1 MTRAEL
7 LTELRETVNDSPTN
21 GAWRESLLLSFLAE
35 GQDKFCEQ
43 TGFFVDR
50 SNYTVELV
58 ADTESY
64 AIDERIIEVMDV
76 WNGATRLG
84 KFEERDRTEGV
95 GTAWFPFTTSARVG
109 APSCWQSDRETGK
122 ITVYP
127 VPTSTEAGTVLTLRV
142 WRYSRTALDAAT
154 GEPEI
159 PARFHRAPLDWACFR
174 CFSQHDAE
182 SFDPQEASRHKTQ
195 FDQYVI
201 EGASAFRRLS
211 GSDVRVGTDPAYRT

>member
-1 MTRAEL
+1 MTRAEM
-7 LTELRETVNDSPTN
+7 LTELRETLNDSPTN
-21 GAWRESLLLSFLAE
+21 GAWREALLLSFLAE

-50 SNYTVELV
+50 TNYTVALV

-84 KFEERDRTEGV
+84 KFEERDRTEGLNNN
-95 GTAWFPFTTSARVG
+95 WFPFTTSARVG
-109 APSCWQSDRETGK
+109 VPTCWQTDRETGK

-127 VPTSTEAGTVLTLRV
+127 VPTSAEAGTVLTLRV
-142 WRYSRTALDAAT
+142 WRYSRFALDAT
-154 GEPEI
+154 GKEAEI
-159 PARFHRAPLDWACFR
+159 PARFHRACIDWACFR

-182 SFDPQEASRHKTQ
+182 SFDPQEAARHRQ
-195 FDQYVI
+195 LFDQYVI
-201 EGASAFRRLS
+201 EGAATFRRLS
-211 GSDVRVGTDPAYRT
+211 GIDTRIGIDPAYRT